1 VTTPRQTKLITLGT
15 LCFALFMVMLDST
28 VVNLAMPTIQRKLGA
43 SLTELQWIV
52 DAYILLLASLLLTG
66 GTLGDMFGR
75 KKAFLGGL
83 VVFTGGSLFCA
94 LSPSTGVLI
103 AARALQGIGAAIM
116 MPSTLSILTNTFPDP
131 KERAQAIGAWAGIS
145 GLALAIGPLIG
156 GAMVDSLGWQ
166 SIFLINVPI
175 GLIALAV
182 ALRFVPESADRAG
195 RSLDLPGQASA
206 AIGLGAL
213 TYAFI
218 EANTYGW
225 ASARILT
232 CFAVAAVALSLFAV
246 IELRSKSPMLQFSF
260 FRNSTFCG
268 ANLVGVIISFG
279 FFGVI
284 FFLSLFLQEVQGY
297 SPIRAGVLQLPCTL
311 SIVVTAVASGR
322 IVGRVGSRLPM
333 TFGLAMLGAG
343 LLFLTTL
350 QPTSPY
356 SSWWYYLVLIGLGM
370 GLIMSPMTSAIMST
384 VPAARAGMAS
394 ATSNTLRQVGSVFG
408 IAVLGNLVTHRFTSD
423 LSSALHAYHL
433 PADVTKAI
441 MAVASQGRQAMPTGT
456 LPGVDAAAIGH
467 TIGVSFTSGLH
478 LALWVSGLLLL
489 LAGVPVAWLMIRG
502 SAPQTAPQAAGVETE

>member
-1 VTTPRQTKLITLGT
+1 MTTQRQTKLITLGT

-83 VVFTGGSLFCA
+83 VLFTGGSLMCA
-94 LSPSTGVLI
+94 LSPSTGLLI
-103 AARALQGIGAAIM
+103 AARAFQGVGAAIM

-145 GLALAIGPLIG
+145 GLALAIGPLVG
-156 GAMVDSLGWQ
+156 GAIVDNLGWQ

-175 GLIALAV
+175 GIIALAV
-182 ALRFVPESADRAG
+182 AWRFVPESSDRAG
-195 RSLDLPGQASA
+195 RGLDLPGQAT
-206 AIGLGAL
+206 AIVGLATL

-225 ASARILT
+225 TSARILT
-232 CFAVAAVALSLFAV
+232 CFIVAAVALSLFAL
-246 IELRSKSPMLQFSF
+246 IELRSKSPMLQLGF
-260 FRNSTFCG
+260 FRNPTFCG

-284 FFLSLFLQEVQGY
+284 FFLSLFMQEVQGY

-311 SIVVTAVASGR
+311 AIAVTAVASGR

-333 TFGLAMLGAG
+333 TFGLGMLGAG
-343 LLFLTTL
+343 LLFLTAL
-350 QPTSPY
+350 EPTTPY
-356 SSWWYYLVLIGLGM
+356 TSWWYWMVLIGLGM

-408 IAVLGNLVTHRFTSD
+408 IAVLGDIVTHRFTGQ
-423 LSSALHAYHL
+423 LSSALSAYHL
-433 PADVTKAI
+433 PPSAVGKI
-441 MAVASQGRQAMPTGT
+441 MAVASQGRQAMPKM
-456 LPGVDAAAIGH
+456 PAGVDAAAIGR
-467 TIGVSFTSGLH
+467 TIGLSFTSGIH
-478 LALWVSGLLLL
+478 LALWVSGFLL
-489 LAGVPVAWLMIRG
+489 LAGVPIALFMVRG
-502 SAPQTAPQAAGVETE
+502 TTPQAAPGLVEAVTE